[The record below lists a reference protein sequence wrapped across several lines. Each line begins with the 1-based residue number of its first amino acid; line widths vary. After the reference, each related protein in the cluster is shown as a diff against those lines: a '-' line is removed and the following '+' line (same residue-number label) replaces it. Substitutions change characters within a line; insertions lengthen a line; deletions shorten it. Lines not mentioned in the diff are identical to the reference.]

1 MFFKINGYK
10 VIKKNK
16 KNPTKMRSYFSI
28 IQIKLRTAYMLKLN
42 TETGEEKNLT
52 DMNGR

>member
-42 TETGEEKNLT
+42 TEDRWGKESDGYEW
-52 DMNGR
+52 